1 MMLCEYFFIIIS
13 RWRLLSGPHTAKI
26 FTAFWIFPISIL
38 QILLLAKHTTSDTFF
53 FFSFDILDW
62 EEWDAGSEENDF
74 WAWRN
79 LQIWSCG
86 LHQAVQD
93 VERNYGV
100 KIQNLFAVSAD
111 IKGESIWINLTII
124 ESKVEGFVVLNLE
137 FKQIR
142 QFSLRL
148 FTMQWY
154 PWPMTADKEW
164 NGIIHVSVLRLN
176 SIIHIFFQANP
187 LRSSNRICQILF
199 F

>member
-1 MMLCEYFFIIIS
+1 MT
-13 RWRLLSGPHTAKI
+13 PQI
-26 FTAFWIFPISIL
+26 FTPFWIFSIL
-38 QILLLAKHTTSDTFF
+38 QILLLSKHTSTTSDTFF
-53 FFSFDILDW
+53 SFEILDW
-62 EEWDAGSEENDF
+62 EEWDVGSEENDF

-79 LQIWSCG
+79 FQVWSRG

-176 SIIHIFFQANP
+176 SVIHIFFQANP
-187 LRSSNRICQILF
+187 PRSSNRICQILF